1 MNIKVNDIL
10 ASVLSFLDE
19 AITTEYI
26 KATGIEN
33 SSDLTKLLEM
43 ITDIRFQ
50 LDFTLMSSALEVQ
63 EFYDKYRNR
72 PVEESNIEIRTLMD
86 LITFIKIK
94 LNDEHGFNVNNIRS
108 STTDS
113 PYKLFIQRLAD
124 LLTIHSNVEITN
136 SCQDDSFI
144 KTMNANTWS
153 DLLSA
158 NPWLIAAVCIRLI
171 PTYYIID
178 ITVNKFD
185 SKGVLNETRG
195 AN

>member
-26 KATGIEN
+26 KASGIED

-50 LDFTLMSSALEVQ
+50 LDFTLMSSVLEVQ
-63 EFYDKYRNR
+63 EFYDRYRNR

-94 LNDEHGFNVNNIRS
+94 LNDEHGFNTNHVRS
-108 STTDS
+108 STTDG
-113 PYKLFIQRLAD
+113 PYKLLIQRLAD
-124 LLTIHSNVEITN
+124 LLTLHSNVEVIN

-144 KTMNANTWS
+144 KTMNANAWS

-158 NPWLIAAVCIRLI
+158 NPWLVAAVCIRLI
-171 PTYYIID
+171 PAYYIID

-195 AN
+195 TN

>member
-94 LNDEHGFNVNNIRS
+94 LNDEHGFNVNNIRA

-144 KTMNANTWS
+144 KTMNANAWS

-195 AN
+195 TN